1 MSDTLQSK
9 EAIISEIGDILF
21 DALMLE
27 MILRKQYDFGVNEAW
42 DTVATKVER
51 RTPYMR
57 EWGDGI
63 TSAETV
69 EEAEAIWQNVKKKE
83 KEDKQKQCELEKLGA
98 RPRSSLKP
106 VEMEEN
112 DIEIET
118 PERSTSTSSIYRK
131 LQPFTIIIGTALS
144 KASKVRISNLCT
156 GVIVG
161 YFIGYRLGK

>member
-9 EAIISEIGDILF
+9 EAIISELGDILF

-51 RTPYMR
+51 RTPYMK
-57 EWGDGI
+57 EWGDGV

-69 EEAEAIWQNVKKKE
+69 EEAEAIWQNVKKK
-83 KEDKQKQCELEKLGA
+83 QKQSELEKLGA
-98 RPRSSLKP
+98 RRSSLKP

-112 DIEIET
+112 VIDIET
-118 PERSTSTSSIYRK
+118 PERSTNTSSIYRK
-131 LQPFTIIIGTALS
+131 LQPITIIIGTLLS
-144 KASKVRISNLCT
+144 KASKVQISHVCT